1 MSPSS
6 VENPLTGLSSI
17 SLPSNLQ
24 EILASIQKK
33 TKAPNNE
40 LTDSQGSTEPY
51 IPQAILNTT
60 ASVNPYFKES
70 FSGDVD
76 MRMINT
82 SGFPPQMPNFARNQ
96 VDTAQKSTSKL
107 STLSEAELLSMVPD
121 DEVLLPSNKINPVYP
136 PLPNLPPPSL
146 VTNTSI
152 PPPPFKRQKLEY
164 GQPPPPGFEDL

>member
-6 VENPLTGLSSI
+6 AENPLPGLSSI
-17 SLPSNLQ
+17 SLPSNLH
-24 EILASIQKK
+24 EILASIHKNMK
-33 TKAPNNE
+33 VPNND

-51 IPQAILNTT
+51 VPQAVLNP
-60 ASVNPYFKES
+60 AVSLNPYFKEG

-82 SGFPPQMPNFARNQ
+82 SGFPSQIPNFARNP
-96 VDTAQKSTSKL
+96 DAPQKGAGKL

-146 VTNTSI
+146 MTNTSV
-152 PPPPFKRQKLEY
+152 PPPPFKRQKVEY